1 MNNIFI
7 KKLNMTSFGKF
18 QNKSLILKEN
28 FNLIYGDN
36 ESGKSTISDFVEGIF
51 YGFDEGDKKIR
62 FSYKKEKYKPIGSFK
77 YSGSMILY
85 FNGDDYRIDRNFDD
99 GSYKIYNL
107 EKNIEIPSKKSNLN
121 YPGEYFLGLN
131 YSLYKNILSNYQ
143 AQKIDKDSKKV
154 IIDFLKNPSKD
165 LVFSKLKAISNIE
178 KNLEKIGSPRAYTKP
193 YAKNNKLLEEKTKEA
208 KKIKEIKKSYNLD
221 IIKLKNQRKKIHEL
235 KNDLESLKET
245 RDNFRKYK
253 ANTNYI
259 EEKSRK
265 DSLKIIEKKLE
276 KYKSFEDINYFY
288 FDKVDKLLEEKA
300 SFYQNKDK
308 KTYFFPIIFSIF
320 FLLLGLLSKRYYMIF
335 LIIPIL
341 LFFYFKDKNKDINE
355 KERIND
361 LNIKINNEFSK
372 ISVSSKTSYD
382 MAKDAYK
389 EYEKL
394 KIERDKTLEILNIL
408 SSQEKYEKSIDFEDK
423 KLDIVDIENKI
434 KFYES
439 TYDKLMEEN
448 LKLEKKLSSVE
459 DIISTELDLVE
470 EIKIIKKKLSDLE
483 IEIKAS
489 NMAIDIIN
497 SNKDKLTYNKNQMSS
512 LISQIIRQISKGKY
526 KKIDYDDNLE
536 PVIVTSKNEII
547 GMDKVSVGFFDQVN
561 FSLRF
566 ALSNNLLDSSF
577 MIFDDAFINYD
588 NNRLRMA
595 LLNLLD
601 LSRKFQIIYFTCH
614 KREKNVF
621 DGEDIEINFINMEQI
636 WYMR

>member
-1 MNNIFI
+1 
-7 KKLNMTSFGKF
+7 
-18 QNKSLILKEN
+18 
-28 FNLIYGDN
+28 
-36 ESGKSTISDFVEGIF
+36 
-51 YGFDEGDKKIR
+51 
-62 FSYKKEKYKPIGSFK
+62 
-77 YSGSMILY
+77 
-85 FNGDDYRIDRNFDD
+85 
-99 GSYKIYNL
+99 
-107 EKNIEIPSKKSNLN
+107 
-121 YPGEYFLGLN
+121 
-131 YSLYKNILSNYQ
+131 
-143 AQKIDKDSKKV
+143 
-154 IIDFLKNPSKD
+154 
-165 LVFSKLKAISNIE
+165 
-178 KNLEKIGSPRAYTKP
+178 
-193 YAKNNKLLEEKTKEA
+193 
-208 KKIKEIKKSYNLD
+208 
-221 IIKLKNQRKKIHEL
+221 
-235 KNDLESLKET
+235 
-245 RDNFRKYK
+245 
-253 ANTNYI
+253 
-259 EEKSRK
+259 
-265 DSLKIIEKKLE
+265 
-276 KYKSFEDINYFY
+276 
-288 FDKVDKLLEEKA
+288 
-300 SFYQNKDK
+300 
-308 KTYFFPIIFSIF
+308 
-320 FLLLGLLSKRYYMIF
+320 MIF

-372 ISVSSKTSYD
+372 ISVSSKISYD
-382 MAKDAYK
+382 MAKDSYK

-408 SSQEKYEKSIDFEDK
+408 SSQEKYDKAIDLKDK
-423 KLDIVDIENKI
+423 NLDIVDIENKI

-439 TYDKLMEEN
+439 AYEKLMEEN

-470 EIKIIKKKLSDLE
+470 DIKIIMKKKANLE

-566 ALSNNLLDSSF
+566 ALSNNLLDNSF

-636 WYMR
+636 

>member
-1 MNNIFI
+1 MNSIFI

-18 QNKSLILKEN
+18 QNKSISFKEN

-36 ESGKSTISDFVEGIF
+36 ESGKSTITDFIEGIF

-208 KKIKEIKKSYNLD
+208 KKLKEIKKSYNLD

-408 SSQEKYEKSIDFEDK
+408 SSQEKYEKAIDLEDK
-423 KLDIVDIENKI
+423 NLDIVDIENKI

-459 DIISTELDLVE
+459 DIISSELDLVE
-470 EIKIIKKKLSDLE
+470 DIKIIKKKKANLE

-547 GMDKVSVGFFDQVN
+547 GMDKVSLGFFDQVN

-566 ALSNNLLDSSF
+566 ALSNNLLDNSF

-588 NNRLRMA
+588 NNRIRMA

-614 KREKNVF
+614 KREKNIF
-621 DGEDIEINFINMEQI
+621 DGEGIEINFINMEQI
-636 WYMR
+636 

>member
-1 MNNIFI
+1 
-7 KKLNMTSFGKF
+7 MTSFGKF
-18 QNKSLILKEN
+18 QNNSISFKEN

-36 ESGKSTISDFVEGIF
+36 ESGKSTISDFIEGIF
-51 YGFDEGDKKIR
+51 YGFDYGDKKIR

-77 YSGSMILY
+77 YLGSMILS
-85 FNGDDYRIDRNFDD
+85 FEGKDYRIDRNFDD

-121 YPGEYFLGLN
+121 YPGEYFLNLN
-131 YSLYKNILSNYQ
+131 YSLYKNILSNFQ
-143 AQKIDKDSKKV
+143 SQKLDEDSKKI

-193 YAKNNKLLEEKTKEA
+193 YAKNKKLLEEKTKEV

-235 KNDLESLKET
+235 KNDLENLKET

-408 SSQEKYEKSIDFEDK
+408 SSQEKYEKAIDLEDK
-423 KLDIVDIENKI
+423 NLDIVDIENKI

-566 ALSNNLLDSSF
+566 ALSNNLLDNSF
-577 MIFDDAFINYD
+577 MIYDDAFINYD
-588 NNRLRMA
+588 NNRIRMA

-636 WYMR
+636 

>member
-7 KKLNMTSFGKF
+7 KKLNMTSFGRF
-18 QNKSLILKEN
+18 QNKSISFKEN

-36 ESGKSTISDFVEGIF
+36 ESGKSTISDFIEGIF

-77 YSGSMILY
+77 YSGSMILS
-85 FNGDDYRIDRNFDD
+85 FEGDDYRIDRNFDD

-107 EKNIEIPSKKSNLN
+107 EKNTEISSKKSNLN
-121 YPGEYFLGLN
+121 YPGEYFLKLN

-143 AQKIDKDSKKV
+143 VQKLDKDSKKV

-178 KNLEKIGSPRAYTKP
+178 KNLETIGSPRAYTKP
-193 YAKNNKLLEEKTKEA
+193 YAKNIKLLEEKTKEVE
-208 KKIKEIKKSYNLD
+208 KIKEIRKTYDLD
-221 IIKLKNQRKKIHEL
+221 IIKLKDQRKKISEIK
-235 KNDLESLKET
+235 KNLESLKES
-245 RDNFRKYK
+245 RDNFRKYR
-253 ANTNYI
+253 ANSNYI

-276 KYKSFEDINYFY
+276 KYKSFEDINDFY

-300 SFYQNKDK
+300 SFYQKNYK
-308 KTYFFPIIFSIF
+308 KNYYLPIIFSIL
-320 FLLLGLLSKRYYMIF
+320 FLFLGFLSKRYYIILLIF
-335 LIIPIL
+335 PLF
-341 LFFYFKDKNKDINE
+341 LFFYFINKNKDINE
-355 KERIND
+355 KEKIND
-361 LNIKINNEFSK
+361 LNIKIKNEFSK

-382 MAKDAYK
+382 RAKDDYK

-394 KIERDKTLEILNIL
+394 KVERDKTLEILNIL
-408 SSQEKYEKSIDFEDK
+408 SSQEKYEKAIDLEASN
-423 KLDIVDIENKI
+423 LDIVDIENKI

-439 TYDKLMEEN
+439 AYDKLIEEN

-459 DIISTELDLVE
+459 DIISSELDLIDD
-470 EIKIIKKKLSDLE
+470 IKILKKKKSNLE

-497 SNKDKLTYNKNQMSS
+497 SNKDKLSYNKNQMSI

-526 KKIDYDDNLE
+526 KEIDYDDELE
-536 PVIVTSKNEII
+536 PIIVTSENEII
-547 GMDKVSVGFFDQVN
+547 GIDKLSVGFFDQVN

-566 ALSNNLLDSSF
+566 ALSNNLLDNSF

-614 KREKNVF
+614 KREKNTF
-621 DGEDIEINFINMEQI
+621 DGEGIEINFINMEQI
-636 WYMR
+636 

>member
-18 QNKSLILKEN
+18 QNKSISFKEN

-36 ESGKSTISDFVEGIF
+36 ESGKSTISDFIEGIF

-62 FSYKKEKYKPIGSFK
+62 FSFKKEKYKPIGSFK
-77 YSGSMILY
+77 YSGSMILS
-85 FNGDDYRIDRNFDD
+85 FEGDDYRIDRNFDD
-99 GSYKIYNL
+99 GSYKIYNFK
-107 EKNIEIPSKKSNLN
+107 KNTEISSKKSNLN
-121 YPGEYFLGLN
+121 YPGEFFLKLN

-143 AQKIDKDSKKV
+143 VQKLDRDSKKV

-178 KNLEKIGSPRAYTKP
+178 KNLENIGSPRAYTKP
-193 YAKNNKLLEEKTKEA
+193 YAKNIKLLEEKTKEVV
-208 KKIKEIKKSYNLD
+208 KIKVIRKNYNLD
-221 IIKLKNQRKKIHEL
+221 IIKLKEQRKKINEIK
-235 KNDLESLKET
+235 KNLESLKES
-245 RDNFRKYK
+245 RDNYRKYR
-253 ANTNYI
+253 ANSNYI

-265 DSLKIIEKKLE
+265 DYLKIIEKKLE
-276 KYKSFEDINYFY
+276 KYKSFEDINDFY
-288 FDKVDKLLEEKA
+288 FDKVDKLLEEKGN
-300 SFYQNKDK
+300 FYQNKDK
-308 KTYFFPIIFSIF
+308 KTYFFPILFSIL
-320 FLLLGLLSKRYYMIF
+320 FLLLGLLSKRYYI
-335 LIIPIL
+335 IL
-341 LFFYFKDKNKDINE
+341 LIFPLFLFLYFINKNKDINE
-355 KERIND
+355 KEKIND
-361 LNIKINNEFSK
+361 LNVQINNEFSK
-372 ISVSSKTSYD
+372 ISVFSKASYER
-382 MAKDAYK
+382 AKDAYK
-389 EYEKL
+389 DYEKL

-408 SSQEKYEKSIDFEDK
+408 SNQEKYDKSIDLEDK
-423 KLDIVDIENKI
+423 NLDIVDIENKI

-439 TYDKLMEEN
+439 AYDKLIDEN
-448 LKLEKKLSSVE
+448 LNLEKKLSSVE
-459 DIISTELDLVE
+459 DIISSELDIIDD
-470 EIKIIKKKLSDLE
+470 IKIIKKKISNLE

-497 SNKDKLTYNKNQMSS
+497 SNKDRLTYNKNQISL

-526 KKIDYDDNLE
+526 KKIDYDDNFE

-566 ALSNNLLDSSF
+566 ALSNNLLDNSF
-577 MIFDDAFINYD
+577 MILDDAFINYD

-614 KREKNVF
+614 KREKTVF
-621 DGEDIEINFINMEQI
+621 DGEGIEINFINMEQI
-636 WYMR
+636 